1 MWCLEL
7 EVESEMLSSCW
18 EVEEREG
25 GGEGWRRRRRRVVA
39 GGGDEEWES
48 LPEVSLIISGEV
60 GCGLMFI

>member
-1 MWCLEL
+1 
-7 EVESEMLSSCW
+7 MLSSCW